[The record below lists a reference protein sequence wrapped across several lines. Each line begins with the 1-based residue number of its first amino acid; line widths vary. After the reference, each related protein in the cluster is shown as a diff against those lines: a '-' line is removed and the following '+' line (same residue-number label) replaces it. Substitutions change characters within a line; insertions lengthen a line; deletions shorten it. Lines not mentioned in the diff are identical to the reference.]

1 MMSELLG
8 LIYTGN
14 NTDQLRELT
23 ATRAVAA
30 VPICARYRVID
41 FILSSL
47 VSSGARN
54 VGVITQKN
62 YHSLMDHLGSGK
74 EWDLHGKRQGL
85 VILPPFLTHDNVGVY
100 KGLLDAIRS
109 NLHFLRRS
117 KERYVLVTDTGMLYT
132 ARFDDMLMQHIQTDA
147 DITLMY
153 SDDHTMLRTGGSG
166 CYLKVDGAG
175 RVLDMELEPMLPNY
189 ENSYMQAFII
199 RRELLIELADRA
211 LSRAQYHFTRDVLV
225 PGLRDGT
232 LRVYGWRN
240 PGCVWRLDSVLD
252 YFNCSMAL
260 LKPEV
265 RAELFSADR
274 PIWTKVRDEMPTR
287 YFAAAQVTNS
297 LLGDGCVIEGT
308 VENSILFRGVRVQKG
323 AVVRNAVIMQDG
335 YIMSGAHVECC
346 ILDKQV
352 IVREGSTLTAPAT
365 YPLVVAKDTI
375 V

>member
-1 MMSELLG
+1 MSDLLG

-47 VSSGARN
+47 VSSGART

-100 KGLLDAIRS
+100 KGMLDAIRS

-117 KERYVLVTDTGMLYT
+117 KERYVLVTDTAMLYT
-132 ARFDDMLMQHIQTDA
+132 ARFDDMLMQHVQTGA

-153 SDDHTMLRTGGSG
+153 TDERSMLRTGGNG
-166 CYLKVDGAG
+166 NYLQVDGAG
-175 RVLDMELEPMLPNY
+175 RVTDIEMAPILPNY
-189 ENSYMQAFII
+189 PNSFMQAFII

-211 LSRAQYHFTRDVLV
+211 LSRAQYHFTRDLLV
-225 PGLRDGT
+225 PGLHNGT
-232 LRVYGWRN
+232 LKVYGWRN
-240 PGCVWRLDSVLD
+240 PGSVWRLDSVQD

-260 LKPEV
+260 LEPAV

-274 PIWTKVRDEMPTR
+274 PIWTRVRDEMPTR
-287 YFAAAQVTNS
+287 YFPTGSVVNS

-308 VENSILFRGVRVQKG
+308 VENSILSRGVRVQKG
-323 AVVRNAVIMQDG
+323 AVVRNAIVMQDG

-352 IVREGSTLTAPAT
+352 IVREGSCLTAPST
-365 YPLVVAKDTI
+365 YPIVVAKNTI

>member
-1 MMSELLG
+1 MSELLG

-132 ARFDDMLMQHIQTDA
+132 ARFDDMLMQHIQTNA

-211 LSRAQYHFTRDVLV
+211 LSRAQYHFTRDVLTS
-225 PGLRDGT
+225 GLRDGT
-232 LRVYGWRN
+232 LKIYGWRN

-252 YFNCSMAL
+252 YYNCSMAL

-265 RAELFSADR
+265 QAELFSADR

-287 YFAAAQVTNS
+287 YFAAAQVKNS
-297 LLGDGCVIEGT
+297 LLGDGCVIEGS
-308 VENSILFRGVRVQKG
+308 VENSVLFRGCKIKKG
-323 AVVRNAVIMQDG
+323 AVVKNCVLMQDTV
-335 YIMSGAHVECC
+335 VEPNCNVEYVVT
-346 ILDKQV
+346 DKNV
-352 IVREGSTLTAPAT
+352 HITEDKKLTGTDTFP
-365 YPLVVAKDTI
+365 VFVAKGHS